1 MCKNI
6 VLTDRQRQLVERHM
20 AVVDW
25 VLLDYITA
33 NEGVVGL
40 AREDLR
46 QEGYVWLCQAA
57 ATYDGVSASFGT
69 YARKVVRNGLISYC
83 RKVNSQPKLLSLDQ
97 PRDEGGPEPSVEDRT
112 EEIIDY
118 ADAAALLGRL
128 KGKYSGVAKLGIEA
142 LELKIKGLDGAE
154 IAALYGVQSNHVS
167 AWISRAAQKL
177 RKDEQFLAHYALG
190 RGGALL

>member
-1 MCKNI
+1 MCKSI
-6 VLTDRQRQLVERHM
+6 VLNDRQRQLVERHM

-25 VLLDYITA
+25 VLFDYITA

-69 YARKVVRNGLISYC
+69 YARKVVRNGLISHC
-83 RKVNSQPKLLSLDQ
+83 RKVNGQPKPLSLEQ
-97 PRDEGGPEPSVEDRT
+97 AYEEGGAEPHVGDRA
-112 EEIIDY
+112 EEIIDS
-118 ADAAALLGRL
+118 ADTAALLGRL
-128 KGKYSGVAKLGIEA
+128 KEKYSGVTKLGIEA
-142 LELKIKGLDGAE
+142 LELKIKGLDGTE

-177 RKDEQFLAHYALG
+177 RKDEQFLAHCSPDQAVL
-190 RGGALL
+190 

>member
-25 VLLDYITA
+25 ALLDYITA

-83 RKVNSQPKLLSLDQ
+83 RKVNSQPRLLSLDQ
-97 PRDEGGPEPSVEDRT
+97 PQDEGVPEPSVEDRT

-118 ADAAALLGRL
+118 ADAPPSLAA
-128 KGKYSGVAKLGIEA
+128 
-142 LELKIKGLDGAE
+142 
-154 IAALYGVQSNHVS
+154 
-167 AWISRAAQKL
+167 SR
-177 RKDEQFLAHYALG
+177 G
-190 RGGALL
+190 SIPG

>member
-69 YARKVVRNGLISYC
+69 YARKVVRNGLISHC
-83 RKVNSQPKLLSLDQ
+83 RKVNSQPRLLSLDQ
-97 PRDEGGPEPSVEDRT
+97 PPDEGGPEPSVEDQT

-118 ADAAALLGRL
+118 ADAVALLGRL
-128 KGKYSGVAKLGIEA
+128 KGKYIL
-142 LELKIKGLDGAE
+142 
-154 IAALYGVQSNHVS
+154 
-167 AWISRAAQKL
+167 
-177 RKDEQFLAHYALG
+177 
-190 RGGALL
+190 